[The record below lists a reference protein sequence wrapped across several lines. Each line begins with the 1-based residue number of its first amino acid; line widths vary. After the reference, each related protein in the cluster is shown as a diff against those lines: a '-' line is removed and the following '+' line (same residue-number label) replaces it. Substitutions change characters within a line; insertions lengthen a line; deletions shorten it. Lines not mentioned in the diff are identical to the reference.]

1 MYENV
6 MDADDVTMENRNSEV
21 TDADTN
27 VYIRPLAENY
37 DSVDA
42 IIKPYVLFQATIAH
56 KHPCKPVDLH
66 NILTLLRDPETP
78 RLYFVLPSDR
88 FIGFRYQRYLDS
100 KQAYDSAKLC
110 QRAQDIAILNG
121 SKTCVGALK

>member
-37 DSVDA
+37 DSVDT
-42 IIKPYVLFQATIAH
+42 IIKPDVL
-56 KHPCKPVDLH
+56 
-66 NILTLLRDPETP
+66 DPETP

-88 FIGFRYQRYLDS
+88 FIGFRYQRYLNS
-100 KQAYDSAKLC
+100 NHKSMTAPSYANARKISQFAMEVKL
-110 QRAQDIAILNG
+110 
-121 SKTCVGALK
+121 V